1 MRSNV
6 LFLAIGLLVADSALA
21 GPCKPRSS
29 TSETSIVS
37 TTQPTTAAETS
48 TETSIETGTTTAIAS
63 DTTTTSEAETT
74 TAAEITT
81 TTAQAE
87 STTTA
92 EVTTT
97 TSQAESTTTTA
108 VATPTFT
115 IVGGGGSVQG
125 QPLKGVDQDG
135 SIFLFNPQSGGSVAR
150 TFILD
155 PDTGRLRD
163 KNTGIHVCAYYG
175 STNTPSD
182 PANIGYCQTGNTG
195 PDSYYDYLTC
205 QVVSGKLTCTAPK
218 AACPTDD
225 DGFQSC
231 TTQAGSDVNNQFYYK
246 FTPGNGDY
254 LYISSGSPA
263 GYTSIDALAQ
273 ES

>member
-1 MRSNV
+1 MGAR
-6 LFLAIGLLVADSALA
+6 ALGYDA
-21 GPCKPRSS
+21 MMCWKSGPCKPGSS
-29 TSETSIVS
+29 IS
-37 TTQPTTAAETS
+37 TTQPPTTAAETS
-48 TETSIETGTTTAIAS
+48 TIVPVASSETSIEVDTTTVIAS
-63 DTTTTSEAETT
+63 DTAATSEAGST

-92 EVTTT
+92 
-97 TSQAESTTTTA
+97 A

-125 QPLKGVDQDG
+125 QPLKGVDQEG
-135 SIFLFNPQSGGSVAR
+135 SIFLFNTQSGNTVAR

-163 KNTGIHVCAYYG
+163 KNTGTLVCAYYG
-175 STNTPSD
+175 SANALSD
-182 PANIGYCQTGNTG
+182 PSNVGYCQTGNTG
-195 PDSYYDYLTC
+195 PNMYYDYLTC

-225 DGFQSC
+225 DGNVSC
-231 TTQAGSDVNNQFYYK
+231 TTQAGSEVNNQFYYK
-246 FTPGNGDY
+246 FAPGAGDY

>member
-1 MRSNV
+1 MG
-6 LFLAIGLLVADSALA
+6 FLPASDTAAM
-21 GPCKPRSS
+21 
-29 TSETSIVS
+29 TSIVS
-37 TTQPTTAAETS
+37 TTQPTTTAAETS
-48 TETSIETGTTTAIAS
+48 TTVPVASSETFIEAGTTTAIAS
-63 DTTTTSEAETT
+63 DTATTSEAETT
-74 TAAEITT
+74 TAAEVTT
-81 TTAQAE
+81 TTAQVE

-97 TSQAESTTTTA
+97 TAQAEGTTTAA

-125 QPLKGVDQDG
+125 QPLKGVDQEG
-135 SIFLFNPQSGGSVAR
+135 TILLFNPQFGNIVTR

-163 KNTGIHVCAYYG
+163 KNTGTLVCAYYG
-175 STNTPSD
+175 LTNTPSD
-182 PANIGYCQTGNTG
+182 PANVGYCQTGNTG
-195 PDSYYDYLTC
+195 PDMYYDYLTC

-225 DGFQSC
+225 DGNQSC

-246 FTPGNGDY
+246 FTPSAGDY
-254 LYISSGSPA
+254 LYISSGSPG
-263 GYTSIDALAQ
+263 GYTSLDVLAR

>member
-6 LFLAIGLLVADSALA
+6 LFLAIGLLIADSALA

-29 TSETSIVS
+29 TSDTSIVS

-74 TAAEITT
+74 TSAEITT
-81 TTAQAE
+81 TAAQ
-87 STTTA
+87 T
-92 EVTTT
+92 
-97 TSQAESTTTTA
+97 ESTTTTA

-150 TFILD
+150 TFILN

-231 TTQAGSDVNNQFYYK
+231 TTQAGSDVNNQFYYT

>member
-6 LFLAIGLLVADSALA
+6 LFLAIGLLVTDSALA

-29 TSETSIVS
+29 TSDTAAMTSIVS
-37 TTQPTTAAETS
+37 TTQPTTTAAETS
-48 TETSIETGTTTAIAS
+48 TTVPVASSETFIEAGTTTAIAS
-63 DTTTTSEAETT
+63 DTATTSEAETT
-74 TAAEITT
+74 TAAEGT
-81 TTAQAE
+81 TTA
-87 STTTA
+87 
-92 EVTTT
+92 
-97 TSQAESTTTTA
+97 A

-125 QPLKGVDQDG
+125 QPLKGVDQEG
-135 SIFLFNPQSGGSVAR
+135 TILLFNPQFGNIVTR

-163 KNTGIHVCAYYG
+163 KNTGTLVCAYYG
-175 STNTPSD
+175 LTNTPSD
-182 PANIGYCQTGNTG
+182 PANVGYCQTGNTG
-195 PDSYYDYLTC
+195 PDMYYDYLTC

-225 DGFQSC
+225 DGNQSC

-246 FTPGNGDY
+246 FTPSAGDY
-254 LYISSGSPA
+254 LYISSGSPG
-263 GYTSIDALAQ
+263 GYTSLDVLAR

>member
-1 MRSNV
+1 MTMDFPPASDTV
-6 LFLAIGLLVADSALA
+6 I
-21 GPCKPRSS
+21 
-29 TSETSIVS
+29 TTSIVS
-37 TTQPTTAAETS
+37 TTQPTTTAAETS
-48 TETSIETGTTTAIAS
+48 PIVPVASSETSIEAGTTTAIAS
-63 DTTTTSEAETT
+63 DTATASEAETT

-81 TTAQAE
+81 TTAQVE

-92 EVTTT
+92 
-97 TSQAESTTTTA
+97 A

-135 SIFLFNPQSGGSVAR
+135 SIFLFKPQFGNPVAR

-163 KNTGIHVCAYYG
+163 ENTGTLVCAYYG
-175 STNTPSD
+175 YTNTPSD
-182 PANIGYCQTGNTG
+182 PANVGYCQTGNTG
-195 PDSYYDYLTC
+195 PNMYYDYLTC

-225 DGFQSC
+225 DGNQSC

-246 FTPGNGDY
+246 FTPGAGDY

-263 GYTSIDALAQ
+263 GYISIDVLAQ